1 MLRSE
6 NRGPSN
12 GSRSM
17 RLVESRARVSSQA
30 HQSCAP
36 WSTDTWTVELSI
48 LTDDR
53 IMTDCQFRSLKFGV
67 VPQTLGAPFGS
78 APSIITSV
86 HSPWQRMASARQFA
100 SRIAKSLDRNGV
112 ILHSPIRID
121 QPFCSLITLKV
132 IMVRHQK

>member
-1 MLRSE
+1 
-6 NRGPSN
+6 
-12 GSRSM
+12 M
-17 RLVESRARVSSQA
+17 RALEHRY
-30 HQSCAP
+30 
-36 WSTDTWTVELSI
+36 TDCGELSI

-67 VPQTLGAPFGS
+67 VPQMLGAPFGS

-112 ILHSPIRID
+112 ILHSGSAAFQSSHRY
-121 QPFCSLITLKV
+121 QR
-132 IMVRHQK
+132 RHAFYARR

>member
-1 MLRSE
+1 
-6 NRGPSN
+6 
-12 GSRSM
+12 M
-17 RLVESRARVSSQA
+17 RALEHRY
-30 HQSCAP
+30 
-36 WSTDTWTVELSI
+36 TDCGELSI

-67 VPQTLGAPFGS
+67 VPQMLGAPFGS